1 MQEVVMEILR
11 LHVLIVNEDPTLL
24 SRMGEIL
31 AEQGFTYQS
40 AKNKSEAQR
49 LLENEAFQVLVT
61 DMTMPDNDGVELCKK
76 YGHRMPVVMLQ
87 GSTNDKA
94 QNQITSFSCCFL
106 DKGDIGARLGKAT
119 WTAFKRF
126 KIDQQIERDLVAA

>member
-1 MQEVVMEILR
+1 MEILR
-11 LHVLIVNEDPTLL
+11 LHVLIVNEDPALL

-31 AEQGFTYQS
+31 TEQGFTFEC
-40 AKNKSEAQR
+40 AKNKDEAQKF
-49 LLENEAFQVLVT
+49 LENNSFQVLVA

-76 YGHRMPVVMLQ
+76 YGHRLPIVMLQ
-87 GSTNDKA
+87 GSTDDKA
-94 QNQITSFSCCFL
+94 QNQIKSFSCCFL
-106 DKGDIGARLGKAT
+106 DKGEMSTRLGKAT